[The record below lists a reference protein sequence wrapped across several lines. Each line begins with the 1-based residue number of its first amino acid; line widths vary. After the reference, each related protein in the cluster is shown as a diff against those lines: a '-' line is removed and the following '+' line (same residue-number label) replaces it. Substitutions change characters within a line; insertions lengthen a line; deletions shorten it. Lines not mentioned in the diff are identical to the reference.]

1 MSGHEGASKEM
12 AMTIAE
18 LETFLDDVFPQRKVN
33 SPPIH
38 IEKLEP
44 YSTQL
49 RMEFS
54 ESELRPGGTLSG
66 PTMFRL
72 ADIGFYVC
80 LLSMIGPVPLAVT
93 TNMSINFLRRPSPND
108 LIAKV
113 RLLKLGRRLA
123 VGEIFMFSDG
133 SEEAVAH
140 ATGTYSIPSKD
151 KR

>member
-1 MSGHEGASKEM
+1 MDFGHELLNPDLERIADRLELGFERIPILAETGIKT
-12 AMTIAE
+12 TINGPF
-18 LETFLDDVFPQRKVN
+18 TF
-33 SPPIH
+33 
-38 IEKLEP
+38 
-44 YSTQL
+44 
-49 RMEFS
+49 
-54 ESELRPGGTLSG
+54 G
-66 PTMFRL
+66 P
-72 ADIGFYVC
+72 DGNP
-80 LLSMIGPVPLAVT
+80 MIGPVPLAVT

-133 SEEAVAH
+133 SDKAVAH